1 MILARP
7 ASTSPAE
14 GAATAPLF
22 NHAGAKVG
30 SVVTSFLRGAVHT
43 DLRHGLAIH
52 NPSLIGE
59 IDQHVPTQH

>member
-14 GAATAPLF
+14 GARSPF

-43 DLRHGLAIH
+43 DLRHGLAIQQ
-52 NPSLIGE
+52 NLLRLVATKKGKG
-59 IDQHVPTQH
+59 DG